1 LGGYYLKEKHFFA
14 GSNASKGLSSYFESI
29 LNPEKL
35 NRLYILKGGP
45 GVGKSSFMKKF
56 ADKMKEKNY
65 SVDYIHCASDN
76 DSLDG
81 IIIREL
87 KVAFVDGTAPHTID
101 PVLPGAAD
109 EILNLGEF
117 LDGEQLQKHKCQI
130 IQINQNKSFLYKST
144 FKYFQAAAII
154 SEEINSLYDQFIDNK
169 KFNEM
174 CNQVINKLFPVYFWS
189 DKKGKAVNMFSEAY
203 TANGF
208 ISYTQTL
215 YQNKKIWAVVG
226 EDTNYTSKL
235 LSIIADE
242 AVKRGYD
249 IECCY
254 RPLSAEK
261 LQHLCIPE
269 MNLMIISTENPMHNG
284 YEEIFDIHEFMDT
297 DKLKAHISE
306 IENNLYLHD
315 LLINK
320 ALDKLNE
327 AKKQHQ
333 LLEVFYI
340 NSMNFDGV
348 NNIFDNTLNKYI

>member
-1 LGGYYLKEKHFFA
+1 MKEKHYFA

-29 LNPEKL
+29 LKPEKL
-35 NRLYILKGGP
+35 KRMYILKGGP

-56 ADKMKEKNY
+56 AENMKEKGY

-76 DSLDG
+76 ESLDG
-81 IIIREL
+81 IIVHEL
-87 KVAFVDGTAPHTID
+87 KIAFVDGTAPHTID

-109 EILNLGEF
+109 EIINLGEF

-130 IQINQNKSFLYKST
+130 IQINQNKSLLYKSA
-144 FKYFQAAAII
+144 FRYFQAAAII

-174 CNQVINKLFPVYFWS
+174 CNQVVNKLFPVYFQS
-189 DKKGKAVNMFSEAY
+189 DKRGTAINMFSEAY

-208 ISYTQTL
+208 INYTQTF
-215 YQNKKIWAVVG
+215 YQDKKLWAVVG

-254 RPLSAEK
+254 RPLAAEN
-261 LQHLCIPE
+261 LQHLSIPD
-269 MNLMIISTENPMHNG
+269 MNLMIVSTENPIHAG
-284 YEEIFDIHEFMDT
+284 YEEIFDIHEIMDS

-320 ALDKLNE
+320 ALDKLHE
-327 AKKQHQ
+327 AKKQHE
-333 LLEVFYI
+333 LLEVFYV
-340 NSMNFDGV
+340 NGMNFDGV
-348 NNIFDNTLNKYI
+348 NNVFNNTLNKYI

>member
-1 LGGYYLKEKHFFA
+1 MKEKHYFA

-29 LNPEKL
+29 LKPEKL
-35 NRLYILKGGP
+35 KRMYILKGGP

-56 ADKMKEKNY
+56 AENMKEKDY

-81 IIIREL
+81 IIVHEL
-87 KVAFVDGTAPHTID
+87 KIAFVDGTAPHTID
-101 PVLPGAAD
+101 RVLPGAAD
-109 EILNLGEF
+109 EIINLGEF

-130 IQINQNKSFLYKST
+130 IQINQNKSLLYKSA
-144 FKYFQAAAII
+144 FRYFQAAAII

-174 CNQVINKLFPVYFWS
+174 CNQVVNKLFPVYFQS
-189 DKKGKAVNMFSEAY
+189 DKRGTAINMFSEAY

-208 ISYTQTL
+208 INYTQTF
-215 YQNKKIWAVVG
+215 YQDKKLWAVVG

-254 RPLSAEK
+254 RPLAAEN
-261 LQHLCIPE
+261 LQHLSIPD
-269 MNLMIISTENPMHNG
+269 MNLMIVSTENPIHAG
-284 YEEIFDIHEFMDT
+284 YEEIFDIHEIMDS

-320 ALDKLNE
+320 ALDKLHE
-327 AKKQHQ
+327 AKKQHE
-333 LLEVFYI
+333 LLEVFYV
-340 NSMNFDGV
+340 NGMNFDGV
-348 NNIFDNTLNKYI
+348 NNVFNNTLNKYI

>member
-1 LGGYYLKEKHFFA
+1 MKEKHFFA

-130 IQINQNKSFLYKST
+130 VQINQNKSFLYKSA

-154 SEEINSLYDQFIDNK
+154 SEEINSLYDRFIDNK

>member
-1 LGGYYLKEKHFFA
+1 MKERHFFA

-81 IIIREL
+81 IIIHEL

-130 IQINQNKSFLYKST
+130 IRINQNKSFLYKSA

-189 DKKGKAVNMFSEAY
+189 DNKGKTVNMFSEAY

-208 ISYTQTL
+208 ISYTPTL
-215 YQNKKIWAVVG
+215 YQNKKVWAVVG

-254 RPLSAEK
+254 RPLAAEK

-284 YEEIFDIHEFMDT
+284 YEEIFDIHEFMDP

-340 NSMNFDGV
+340 NGMDFDGV
-348 NNIFDNTLNKYI
+348 NNVFDNTLNKYI

>member
-1 LGGYYLKEKHFFA
+1 MKEKHYFA

-29 LNPEKL
+29 LKPEKL
-35 NRLYILKGGP
+35 KRMYILKGGP

-56 ADKMKEKNY
+56 AENMKEKGY

-76 DSLDG
+76 ESLDG
-81 IIIREL
+81 IIVHEL
-87 KVAFVDGTAPHTID
+87 KIAFVDGTAPHTID

-109 EILNLGEF
+109 EIINLGEF

-130 IQINQNKSFLYKST
+130 IQINQNKSLLYKSA
-144 FKYFQAAAII
+144 FRYFQAAAII

-174 CNQVINKLFPVYFWS
+174 CNQVVNKLFPVYFQS
-189 DKKGKAVNMFSEAY
+189 DKRGTAINMFSEAY

-208 ISYTQTL
+208 INYTQTF
-215 YQNKKIWAVVG
+215 YQDKKLWAVVG

-254 RPLSAEK
+254 RPLAAEN
-261 LQHLCIPE
+261 LQHLSIPD
-269 MNLMIISTENPMHNG
+269 MNLMIVSTENPIHAG
-284 YEEIFDIHEFMDT
+284 YEEIFDIHEIMDS

-306 IENNLYLHD
+306 IENNLYLYD

-320 ALDKLNE
+320 ALDKLHE
-327 AKKQHQ
+327 AKKQHE
-333 LLEVFYI
+333 LLEVFYV
-340 NSMNFDGV
+340 NGMNFDGV
-348 NNIFDNTLNKYI
+348 NNVFNNTLNKYI